1 MNVTERM
8 HTVTD
13 YPVTP
18 TPSGSVSLQD
28 TFWLP
33 RLETNRLVSIPAVFR
48 KCEDVG
54 RVDNFRRA
62 AGSLQGPAGGLKGP
76 YVGTM
81 PFDDTEV
88 YKAIEGASY
97 SLAQHADPEL
107 DLHLDRLIA
116 LIAAAQEPDGYL
128 YTNRTV
134 DPAHV
139 LPFAGPARWSN
150 LVMSHELYNCGH
162 LYEAA
167 SAHYLSTGK
176 RSLLDIALRSA
187 ALILSVFGPDGRR
200 DMCGHQIVEMGL
212 ARLYRITRDRAYLE
226 AARRFLE
233 ERGRHETRPLYEYA
247 GNPGYC
253 QDHAPVREQRE
264 AVGHAVRAAYMYC
277 GMADVAALLPD
288 AEYARA
294 IEAIWRDVVESKIYL
309 TGGIGARHTGEAF
322 GDAWELPNQTA
333 YSETCASIG
342 SVMWNHRLFL
352 LTGEAKYVDVLEQTL
367 YNGLLSGVSL
377 QGDEFFYVNPLES
390 DGKFRFNHGRAGRQ
404 AWFEVSCCPTN
415 LCRFFPSLPGY
426 VHATAGTTLYVNLF
440 IAGRANVEIGRVRFT
455 VTQETDYPWDGAVR
469 LRISPER
476 SARMELRVRIPGWAR
491 ERIMGGSL
499 YRFERPH
506 PDLPSLRLNGETVNV
521 EMDKGY
527 AVLDRVWD
535 EGDTVEL
542 ALPTPV
548 RKVLCDPRVIENRG
562 KAALQRGPVVY
573 CVEERDADR
582 SLDAISLGAENG
594 FTARREPALL
604 GGIVTL
610 RAEGVTAIPYFAW
623 ANRGAGPMRVWLQ
636 NRSGS

>member
-1 MNVTERM
+1 MSVTERL
-8 HTVTD
+8 HTVID
-13 YPVTP
+13 YPITP
-18 TPSGSVSLQD
+18 TPSGSVSLED
-28 TFWLP
+28 SFWLP
-33 RLETNRLVSIPAVFR
+33 RLETNRTVSIPAVFR
-48 KCEDVG
+48 KCEESG

-62 AGSLQGPAGGLKGP
+62 AGILQGP
-76 YVGTM
+76 YVGKM
-81 PFDDTEV
+81 PFEDTDV

-107 DLHLDRLIA
+107 ERYLDRLIA
-116 LIAAAQEPDGYL
+116 LIGEAQEPDGYL
-128 YTNRTV
+128 YTNRTI

-167 SAHYLSTGK
+167 SAHFLSTGK
-176 RSLLDIALRSA
+176 RSLLDIALRNA
-187 ALILSVFGPDGRR
+187 ALIRSVFGPDGRR

-212 ARLYRITRDRAYLE
+212 ARLYRITLDRGYLE

-233 ERGRHETRPLYEYA
+233 ERGRHESRPLYAYA
-247 GNPGYC
+247 DNPGYC

-288 AEYARA
+288 AAYAGA

-322 GDAWELPNQTA
+322 GTAWELPNLTA

-352 LTGEAKYVDVLEQTL
+352 LTGEAKYYDVLEQTL
-367 YNGLLSGVSL
+367 YNSLLCGVSL
-377 QGDEFFYVNPLES
+377 GGDEFFYTNPLES
-390 DGKFRFNHGRAGRQ
+390 DGEFRFNHGSAGRQ
-404 AWFEVSCCPTN
+404 AWFGVSCCPTN

-426 VHATAGTTLYVNLF
+426 VHAAADTTLYVNLF
-440 IAGRANVEIGRVRFT
+440 IAGRAKVEVGGVRFT
-455 VTQETDYPWDGAVR
+455 VMQETDYPWAGAVR
-469 LRISPER
+469 LHVSPEQR
-476 SARMELRVRIPGWAR
+476 ARMELRVRIPGWAR

-499 YRFERPH
+499 YRFELPH
-506 PDLPSLRLNGETVNV
+506 SETPSLRLNGETVNA

-527 AVLDRVWD
+527 AVIDREWNA
-535 EGDTVEL
+535 GDVVEL
-542 ALPTPV
+542 ALPMPV
-548 RKVLCDPRVIENRG
+548 RKVLCDPRVTDNRG
-562 KAALQRGPVVY
+562 KAALQRGPIVY

-582 SLDAISLGAENG
+582 PLGALSLGPENS
-594 FTARREPALL
+594 FIACREPALL
-604 GGIVTL
+604 GGIVAL
-610 RAEGVTAIPYFAW
+610 QAEGVTAIPYFAW
-623 ANRGAGPMRVWLQ
+623 ANRGPGPMRVWLR
-636 NRSGS
+636 NSDTK